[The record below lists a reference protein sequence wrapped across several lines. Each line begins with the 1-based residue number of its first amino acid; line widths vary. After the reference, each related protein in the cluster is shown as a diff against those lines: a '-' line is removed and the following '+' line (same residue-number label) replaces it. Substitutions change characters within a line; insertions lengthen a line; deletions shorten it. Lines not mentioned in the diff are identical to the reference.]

1 MAALWKLLRL
11 VPLRAC
17 LPGLI
22 VLIALNPLAASA
34 QTDAP
39 MYYGELAR
47 LDGITEVVVE
57 DRATDGCWPQP
68 KTTRQRIVAKLEAAG
83 LFKGKPRPPSPQAP
97 KVGDL
102 EYDLKLLDYR
112 VDMGVLENW
121 ERKKLILYVHGFDT
135 GLQANGEP
143 VPFCIAFAM
152 VLLNDGLMRPHHLFA
167 FLRNETPNIVEEA
180 LLSLTDRFIAAW
192 MESNK

>member
-1 MAALWKLLRL
+1 MAALWKLMRRAR
-11 VPLRAC
+11 PHAC
-17 LPGLI
+17 LPGL
-22 VLIALNPLAASA
+22 VLLFALNVQVASA

-39 MYYGELAR
+39 MFDRELAR
-47 LDGITEVVVE
+47 LDGITDVVVE
-57 DRATDGCWPQP
+57 DRATDGCWPEP
-68 KTTRQRIVAKLEAAG
+68 KTTRQRIVARLEAAK

-97 KVGDL
+97 EAGDR

-112 VDMGVLENW
+112 ADMSVLENW

-167 FLRNETPNIVEEA
+167 FLRTETPNVVEEA

-192 MESNK
+192 NESNK